1 VHRPLLTRRA
11 LLAGTA
17 AALGCGHPKATGFR
31 GYCFVA
37 NEAGR
42 SVTAVDLTRFRVRK
56 QIALDA
62 APSLVVA
69 HPTQA
74 KALALAPETGTI
86 YELDA
91 AKLEITRRAQAGRSA
106 IGMEFSPSNDVLWT
120 AYRDP
125 ASLVGIPLASMKAE
139 RRVRLPFAPDTLD
152 IGPAGLAAA
161 GSAERREIALVS
173 LASGAIERTIATGD
187 EPSMIAFRKDGRH
200 LFLASRPERVLRI
213 VEVASGHTVVR
224 LPLPV
229 EPRHWTMKPDG
240 GQLFLSG
247 PGMDAV
253 VVVYVY
259 ETEIAETLL
268 AGRAPGTLAAID
280 APAYL
285 MAANPETNSVTI
297 LDLENDGRLV
307 ASVQVGQSPGTIVLT
322 PEMPGQDRYALVLN
336 EQSGDL
342 AVIRMKSLPQDA
354 EQRRRPAPLFTL
366 IPVGERPVSAAV
378 MSFA

>member
-1 VHRPLLTRRA
+1 
-11 LLAGTA
+11 
-17 AALGCGHPKATGFR
+17 
-31 GYCFVA
+31 
-37 NEAGR
+37 
-42 SVTAVDLTRFRVRK
+42 
-56 QIALDA
+56 
-62 APSLVVA
+62 VA

-91 AKLEITRRAQAGRSA
+91 AKLEITRRAHAGRSA